1 MNDDACKYW
10 QRSQLALQSARHNL
24 EIDEATACNRAYYAV
39 FYAVSALFAMEGKR
53 FKRHTG
59 VEAAVHRDLV
69 KTGRWTKEL
78 GTIYS
83 DLHMLRTASDYDL
96 ASLSSEEDVKVAV
109 KNAEKIVE
117 AVRATCPALDAK

>member
-1 MNDDACKYW
+1 
-10 QRSQLALQSARHNL
+10 
-24 EIDEATACNRAYYAV
+24 
-39 FYAVSALFAMEGKR
+39 
-53 FKRHTG
+53 